1 MVILKLL
8 GSKMEYNKKEQLLD
22 KVSGLK
28 YMNPSEQGLY
38 HNKALDT
45 ACVHI
50 KEFFDSEFVPE
61 VPQYVADWYEDNKGN
76 LDYNL
81 WNFIMDL
88 DEQEPSE
95 FINWFNR
102 SNEAFK
108 TIVNMKQFG
117 YKLKKEK
124 KYSVN
129 IKGVVTNTKSL
140 KHNTNLDKWYMGRL
154 DEFEGVKTYHTKEE
168 LISGGFSGVFN
179 NPMFEVKEVE

>member
-1 MVILKLL
+1 
-8 GSKMEYNKKEQLLD
+8 MEYNKKEQLLD

-28 YMNPSEQGLY
+28 YMNPSGQGFY

-61 VPQYVADWYEDNKGN
+61 VPQYVIDWYEENKDN

-81 WNFIMDL
+81 WNFIMDW

-117 YKLKKEK
+117 YKIKEEK
-124 KYSVN
+124 KYLVKL
-129 IKGVVTNTKSL
+129 KGVIDGTKVL
-140 KHNTNLDKWYMGRL
+140 KHNMNDDSWYLGIS
-154 DEFEGVKTYHTKEE
+154 FESKDLKDIHTKEE
-168 LISGGFSGVFN
+168 LEAGGFSEVFE
-179 NPMFEVKEVE
+179 NPLFEVKEVE